1 MAETILIVEDEET
14 IAEIV
19 KYHLEKEGFRTLV
32 AYDGETGLRLALE
45 APVDL
50 VILDLMLPKLDGLEL
65 LRRLR
70 RLRDIPVLILTAK
83 GEELDKVLGLE
94 LGADDY
100 VTKPFGRRE
109 LIARVRAHLRR
120 AQAKRQEEPRRILRV
135 FDLLVDLG
143 ILVVRRG
150 EEVLPLTQKEFEVFT
165 YLLLRRGNVV
175 SREELLREVW
185 GYEYTGDVRTVDVTI
200 RRLRE
205 KVEHDPAH
213 PEIVCTRRGA
223 GYYIPHEEDDAR
235 P

>member
-1 MAETILIVEDEET
+1 MAETILIVEDEEA

-19 KYHLEKEGFRTLV
+19 KYHLEKEGFRTLT

-50 VILDLMLPKLDGLEL
+50 VILDLMLPKLDGFEL

-70 RLRDIPVLILTAK
+70 RVRDVPVLILTAK

-120 AQAKRQEEPRRILRV
+120 VQGQRREEPKRILRV
-135 FDLLVDLG
+135 FDLTVDLG

-150 EEVLPLTQKEFEVFT
+150 DEVLPLTQKEFEVFT

-205 KVEHDPAH
+205 KVERDPAR
-213 PEIVCTRRGA
+213 PEIVRTRRGA
-223 GYYIPHEEDDAR
+223 GYYIPHEDDER
-235 P
+235 T